1 MMNCN
6 RYRNYNTG
14 RSGCRNEGCGGS
26 FTEYIPVTVNYEVV
40 FGNGFV
46 GGDGINSGNGVS
58 PANTGDCFYTPATN
72 PVAIPL
78 LLGTVSDPF
87 PPFRRVHKIKTSF
100 FSPKQ
105 RGGE

>member
-6 RYRNYNTG
+6 RYRKYNTG

-58 PANTGDCFYTPATN
+58 PANTGDCFYTPATESSRYT
-72 PVAIPL
+72 P
-78 LLGTVSDPF
+78 
-87 PPFRRVHKIKTSF
+87 TS
-100 FSPKQ
+100 
-105 RGGE
+105 GDCL

>member
-58 PANTGDCFYTPATN
+58 PANTGDCFYTPATESRLSGGYIKSKHLSFLQN
-72 PVAIPL
+72 REAASDSPPL
-78 LLGTVSDPF
+78 CF
-87 PPFRRVHKIKTSF
+87 
-100 FSPKQ
+100 
-105 RGGE
+105 